1 MNDINQCFEL
11 NLWDEDTLKS
21 DDLLG
26 VIEPKKLT
34 ELLQVTEQRCQSEA
48 FYKSGI
54 ELPL

>member
-11 NLWDEDTLKS
+11 QLWDEDTLKS

-26 VIEPKKLT
+26 VIEPKKLA
-34 ELLQVTEQRCQSEA
+34 ELLEVTEQRCQSEA